1 MTRTDLA
8 YRKTAV
14 EGASGFGLLI
24 ALFDTLASDLRRAAE
39 AERNNAIEKRSSEVK
54 HALLVLGYLEDW
66 LKRGSEGEL
75 AEKLTAF
82 YATLRRKLIDAQVNR
97 SATLLEEQMASVL
110 KIREYWQQ
118 ADSRGMPTGPDI
130 LRPATASTSAGYTAM
145 ATESRR
151 SSWAEPLPQRPE
163 QHCCLS
169 PPGSGSSRPWPY
181 RHANQD
187 VCLRR
192 QIDGLLL
199 QVGLLRIQLA
209 LGIAIKTRCC

>member
-151 SSWAEPLPQRPE
+151 SSWSA
-163 QHCCLS
+163 
-169 PPGSGSSRPWPY
+169 
-181 RHANQD
+181 
-187 VCLRR
+187 
-192 QIDGLLL
+192 
-199 QVGLLRIQLA
+199 
-209 LGIAIKTRCC
+209 

>member
-39 AERNNAIEKRSSEVK
+39 AERNNAIEKRSSEIK

-75 AEKLTAF
+75 AGRLTTF

-97 SATLLEEQMASVL
+97 SATMLEEQMASVL

-118 ADSRGMPTGPDI
+118 ADLRGMPTGPDV
-130 LRPATASTSAGYTAM
+130 LRPATVQSSAGYAAM
-145 ATESRR
+145 ITEGRR
-151 SSWAEPLPQRPE
+151 SSWSA
-163 QHCCLS
+163 
-169 PPGSGSSRPWPY
+169 
-181 RHANQD
+181 
-187 VCLRR
+187 
-192 QIDGLLL
+192 
-199 QVGLLRIQLA
+199 
-209 LGIAIKTRCC
+209 